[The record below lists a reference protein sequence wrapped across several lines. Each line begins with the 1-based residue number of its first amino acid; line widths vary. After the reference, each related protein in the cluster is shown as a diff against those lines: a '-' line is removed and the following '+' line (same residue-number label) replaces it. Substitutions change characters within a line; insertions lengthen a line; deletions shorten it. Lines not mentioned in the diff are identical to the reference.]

1 MPDKL
6 LLFRVIILRLLC
18 WCLIAA
24 RSSSLQLAGAPVKAS
39 TAAWVG
45 MCRYGTGVFLI
56 STGTS
61 VDLVCLCLSAAFFA
75 PLILEKIDILVE
87 RPDSTEVMRRSVATV
102 QNE

>member
-1 MPDKL
+1 M
-6 LLFRVIILRLLC
+6 
-18 WCLIAA
+18 
-24 RSSSLQLAGAPVKAS
+24 
-39 TAAWVG
+39 
-45 MCRYGTGVFLI
+45 FLI